1 MIAMATLLAW
11 LEPESADTLDEV
23 KLAYWDTLWPLLLAI
38 PLVVVAFVWAAQQ
51 RRRAALALGNPR
63 LVSRLIDSVHH
74 GRRILIAVAMT
85 LAVAA
90 VVAGMLRLQYGGTA
104 KIIPASG
111 LDVVLAVDYSKS
123 MLAQDVYPSRSERL
137 EAEIGRFLD
146 DAGRR
151 GDRVGVVVFAGAAR
165 GFPITPDMRMLKM
178 YLSDADPRT
187 ERPGGTALG
196 RALRRSLAFLVD
208 ARRGVDET
216 PTPEGNDDQ
225 ALEGRIPPA
234 ENGQAIV
241 LLTDGEDNASRP
253 LEVAEEAAR
262 LGVRIYTVGIGSTSG
277 EPIQQFDKEGNPTGF
292 VKNKETGE
300 YEMTRLDEKTLE
312 DIAKATGGRYVKVE
326 SESFSLDEVRSV
338 LEELSR
344 TQSESTV
351 EIDRNEGFPIP
362 VVVGLALLCLALGLG
377 DRKREAA

>member
-1 MIAMATLLAW
+1 MATLLAW